1 MLPID
6 EFGAKGARENKSFT
20 VKLWPNDG
28 SYRGQTM
35 VQVTKI
41 SEGAKRKTVLEIFG
55 GGAGKAERTKAPGA
69 GDLPEAAPNKLGGR
83 RISW

>member
-35 VQVTKI
+35 VQVT
-41 SEGAKRKTVLEIFG
+41 
-55 GGAGKAERTKAPGA
+55 
-69 GDLPEAAPNKLGGR
+69 
-83 RISW
+83 RISASGFNEWHLKLFLGVPQKVRERSAPWRLGFPRN